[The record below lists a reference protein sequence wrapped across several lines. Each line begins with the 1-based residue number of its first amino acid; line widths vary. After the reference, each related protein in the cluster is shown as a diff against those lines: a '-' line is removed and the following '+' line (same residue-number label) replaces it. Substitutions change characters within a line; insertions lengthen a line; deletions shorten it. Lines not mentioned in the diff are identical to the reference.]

1 MFICICAGTTNRFF
15 QKLCCSSYFQKAEHP
30 QNGYTL
36 FCLTL
41 SINIQTDPQFFV
53 SVQDKTESPQQ
64 EKLFRTELTRGRQHC
79 DEVSSSLSDVG

>member
-1 MFICICAGTTNRFF
+1 MRRDNKQVFPEIVLLILFPKSRA
-15 QKLCCSSYFQKAEHP
+15 SSEWIYIILPYLKHK
-30 QNGYTL
+30 YK
-36 FCLTL
+36 
-41 SINIQTDPQFFV
+41 TDPQFFV